1 VYNTCKILTIFFL
14 NCRNSRREAAKE
26 EARINE
32 MQQIQDTLKDLF
44 IQTEEQAA
52 HIRELT
58 RKVGELGKFK

>member
-1 VYNTCKILTIFFL
+1 L

-58 RKVGELGKFK
+58 RKVGELGKVK